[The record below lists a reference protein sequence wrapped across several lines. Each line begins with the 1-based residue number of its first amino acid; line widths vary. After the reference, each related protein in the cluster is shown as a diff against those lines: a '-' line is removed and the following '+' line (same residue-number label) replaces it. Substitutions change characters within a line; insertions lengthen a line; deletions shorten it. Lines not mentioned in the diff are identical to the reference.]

1 MPEPVIKLNKLAEKP
16 EIIGKSKAFLDTL
29 QKLYDYSQYRSIA
42 ILLYGESGVGKS
54 FLARSCGSHNFVSV
68 NCGSVT
74 DSLANSLFGGHIR
87 GAFTDAKKSQ
97 SGFVASAEGGTLFLD
112 EIGDL
117 GLSAQPLLLTIIE
130 GKEYIVVGENF
141 LRKADVQFIA
151 ATNKDLNKMVSE
163 GSFRGDL
170 LERLT
175 IKIYIPSLNE
185 RGKEDIS
192 LLCDHLFTKHET
204 ELNKECSSELRKKF
218 LELALLHDWKNSNIR
233 GLNNFIFQTVVEER
247 IPEIMETSSEEI
259 KPKEII
265 AKSSLIIDEEH
276 VSTSST
282 TREITFEDLL
292 NVYFNPEKILVE
304 MTKQLENDYMAAVKD
319 LASEEAADL
328 LGIKKGYYEKYSIAH
343 ETLMNEKIKIT
354 LNQKTSLR
362 DILNHFKM
370 KAYSEMGKRFPD
382 VPLSKIMKKLGE
394 NEQGYYN
401 RKKYLRDKVDSELHL
416 GKSLLLTEETKTPKT
431 VLFTPDE
438 MSKVSDRETSQT
450 SSSSLLQTQVNDF
463 FEKFKAMETEFKILQ
478 SEKIVLEKENKKLKH
493 ALFIIQGAIP
503 II

>member
-1 MPEPVIKLNKLAEKP
+1 MSEPVIQLNKLTEKP
-16 EIIGKSKAFLDTL
+16 VIIGRSKVFLDTM
-29 QKLYDYSQYRSIA
+29 QKLFDYSQYRSIA

-54 FLARSCGSHNFVSV
+54 FLARLCGSHNFVSV

-74 DSLANSLFGGHIR
+74 DSLANSLFGGHTR

-130 GKEYIVVGENF
+130 EKEYIVVGENF
-141 LRKADVQFIA
+141 TRKADVQFIA

-163 GSFRGDL
+163 GAFRGDL

-175 IKIYIPSLNE
+175 IKIYVPGLNE

-192 LLCDHLFTKHET
+192 LLCDYLFTKHEN
-204 ELNKECSSELRKKF
+204 ELNKGCSSELKKKF

-233 GLNNFIFQTVVEER
+233 GLSNFIFQTVVEER
-247 IPEIMETSSEEI
+247 IPEVMETSSEEI
-259 KPKEII
+259 ITER
-265 AKSSLIIDEEH
+265 SLIIDEERI
-276 VSTSST
+276 STSST
-282 TREITFEDLL
+282 MREITFEDLL
-292 NVYFNPEKILVE
+292 NVYFSAEKSLAE
-304 MTKQLENDYMAAVKD
+304 MAKQLENDYMAAAKD
-319 LASEEAADL
+319 LPSEEAADL
-328 LGIKKGYYEKYSIAH
+328 LGIKIGYFKKYFSTH
-343 ETLMNEKIKIT
+343 ETLMGEKIKIT

-370 KAYSEMGKRFPD
+370 KAYGEMEKRFPD

-401 RKKYLRDKVDSELHL
+401 RKKYLRDKLDSELHL
-416 GKSLLLTEETKTPKT
+416 GKSLLLAEETKTPEAT
-431 VLFTPDE
+431 LFTPDE
-438 MSKVSDRETSQT
+438 IPKLSDLETSQT
-450 SSSSLLQTQVNDF
+450 FSSNLLQTQVNEF
-463 FEKFKAMETEFKILQ
+463 FEKFKTIEKGLEILK
-478 SEKIVLEKENKKLKH
+478 SEKRVLEEENKKLKH

>member
-1 MPEPVIKLNKLAEKP
+1 MQEPLIKLNKLAEKP
-16 EIIGKSKAFLDTL
+16 EIIGKSKVFLDTL
-29 QKLYDYSQYRSIA
+29 QKLFDYSQHRNIA

-74 DSLANSLFGGHIR
+74 DTLVNSLFGGHIR
-87 GAFTDAKKSQ
+87 GAFTDAKKAQ

-130 GKEYIVVGENF
+130 EKEYIVVGENF
-141 LRKADVQFIA
+141 PRKADVQIIA

-163 GSFRGDL
+163 ATFRGDL

-175 IKIYIPSLNE
+175 IKIYVPNLNE

-192 LLCDHLFTKHET
+192 LLCDYLFTKHET

-233 GLNNFIFQTVVEER
+233 GLSNFIFQAVVEER
-247 IPEIMETSSEEI
+247 IPEVMETSSKEI

-265 AKSSLIIDEEH
+265 TGGSLIIDEERI
-276 VSTSST
+276 SISST

-292 NVYFNPEKILVE
+292 NVYFNPEKSLAE
-304 MTKQLENDYMAAVKD
+304 MAKQLENDYMAAAKD
-319 LASEEAADL
+319 LTSEEAADL
-328 LGIKKGYYEKYSIAH
+328 LGIKKGYYKKYSSTH
-343 ETLMNEKIKIT
+343 ETLMDEKIKIT

-370 KAYSEMGKRFPD
+370 KAYSEMEKRFPD

-401 RKKYLRDKVDSELHL
+401 RKKYLRDKLDSELHL
-416 GKSLLLTEETKTPKT
+416 GKSLLLAEETKTPEA

-438 MSKVSDRETSQT
+438 MPKLSDPETSQT
-450 SSSSLLQTQVNDF
+450 FSSSLLQNQINDF
-463 FEKFKAMETEFKILQ
+463 FEKFKLMEAE
-478 SEKIVLEKENKKLKH
+478 LENLRAEHKFFEEQYKKLKH
-493 ALFIIQGAIP
+493 SLFIK
-503 II
+503 